1 MFKKVN
7 IKYGIVIGLFLTIP
21 LVCVDLS
28 VGLYYDHFFF
38 EGLLYHLFF
47 AIFWT
52 GAGSLLISQLKDE
65 NYRIPSINKLIYFL
79 IGWSGMILCWS
90 FLPPLY
96 VGYLNIGLAIAG
108 FLYLMYWIFK

>member
-1 MFKKVN
+1 MFEKVN

-21 LVCVDLS
+21 TILLDLTQ
-28 VGLYYDHFFF
+28 GLYYDSFFF
-38 EGLLYHLFF
+38 EGLLFHLFF
-47 AIFWT
+47 AVFWT

-65 NYRIPSINKLIYFL
+65 NYRIPTLKKIVYFL
-79 IGWSGMILCWS
+79 IAWSGILLCWT

-96 VGYLNIGLAIAG
+96 VGYLNIGMAVSG